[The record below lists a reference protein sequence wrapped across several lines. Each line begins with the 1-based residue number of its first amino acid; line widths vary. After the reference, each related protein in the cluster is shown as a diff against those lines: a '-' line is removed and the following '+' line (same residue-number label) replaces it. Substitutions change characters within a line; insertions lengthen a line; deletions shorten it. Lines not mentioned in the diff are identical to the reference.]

1 MTGKRKSKAAAV
13 NYAAYIQDIL
23 RAEFEYCSKD
33 VVYWANNYCV
43 IEDKDSA
50 EIVIPFK
57 GWDAQNQTLRD
68 FDTHRLNL
76 ILKARQMGI
85 TWIAL
90 YYCTHDLIF
99 NLGHTVVALSKTE
112 DDAKE
117 LVRRMGVILDN
128 QPEILRGGGLT
139 WNTTATSVQITDAG
153 GKLVSTFKAF
163 PASPSAGRSFTGN
176 ILLLDEWAFQ
186 QFAEEIWT
194 SAYPTIN
201 RPTGGKVIGLST
213 IKKGTLFEQL
223 WVEDN
228 AFHKIFLSVFS
239 DPRRTQEWYE
249 RTAKDLGV
257 LVKQEYPRTA
267 EEALAN
273 VGGSYF
279 PEFDYSKHTCEPFR
293 IPDDWT
299 IYNTMDYG
307 LDMFAHYKVAIS
319 NDNIAYVFHE
329 IYESGL
335 IISDAAAK
343 VKLAEL
349 HEKADGAA
357 EPWYKPKLRLAPPDL
372 WNRSQETGKS
382 RALLFAECGLELVKS
397 NNDRHAGW
405 LAIKELLKERIAP
418 NGESFTRLK
427 VFRTCTNLIR
437 TLPQLLIDE
446 KDPEDAAKE
455 PHELTHAPDA
465 LRYFAIYW
473 TQPPQ
478 PKQPKKV
485 KYRPDILE
493 DYLNASEEERQIIIK
508 RYGEPLL

>member
-1 MTGKRKSKAAAV
+1 MAKRKSQINAT
-13 NYAAYIQDIL
+13 NYGEYIQQI
-23 RAEFEYCSKD
+23 RKAEFDYCAGD

-50 EIVIPFK
+50 EIVVPFH
-57 GWDAQNQTLRD
+57 GWDAQNQALRD
-68 FDTHRLNL
+68 FDTFRLNL

-117 LVRRMGVILDN
+117 LVRRMSVILDN
-128 QPEILRGGGLT
+128 QPEIMLGGGLT
-139 WNTTATSVQITDAG
+139 WKATATSIIITDKR
-153 GKLVSTFKAF
+153 GKLISTFKAF
-163 PASPSAGRSFTGN
+163 PASPAAGRSFTGN

-186 QFAEEIWT
+186 EYADEIWT

-213 IKKGTLFEQL
+213 IKRGTLFERL
-223 WVEDN
+223 WVEEN
-228 AFHKIFLSVFS
+228 AFHKIFLSCFC
-239 DPRRTQEWYE
+239 DPRRTLEWYQQ
-249 RTAKDLGV
+249 TAIDLGV
-257 LVKQEYPRTA
+257 KVKQEYPRTA
-267 EEALAN
+267 EEALSN
-273 VGGSYF
+273 LGGSF
-279 PEFDYSKHTCEPFR
+279 FSEFDYNVHTCEPFK
-293 IPDDWT
+293 IPSDWA

-307 LDMFAHYKVAIS
+307 LDMFAHYKIAI
-319 NDNIAYVFHE
+319 DNENVAYVFHE

-349 HEKADGAA
+349 KELDDGVTEK
-357 EPWYKPKLRLAPPDL
+357 WYPPRVRLAPPDL

-382 RALLFAECGLELVKS
+382 RALIFDENGLQLTQS

-405 LAIKELLKERIAP
+405 LQIKELLKTRVLP
-418 NGESFTRLK
+418 DGTTFTRLK
-427 VFRTCTNLIR
+427 IFRTCTNLIR
-437 TLPQLLIDE
+437 TLQQILIDE
-446 KDPEDAAKE
+446 KDVEDCAKE

-473 TQPPQ
+473 TSPPESQ
-478 PKQPKKV
+478 VKRKKV
-485 KYRPDILE
+485 KYRADILE
-493 DYLNASEEERQIIIK
+493 DYLNASDEVRQIIIK
-508 RYGEPLL
+508 KYGEPEL